1 MAGASYIQ
9 SIWDQHLLIVE
20 CNRQFINSDILE
32 KIYLAE
38 INSKN
43 RYRNMLTAVK
53 QIVTGTSLDRD
64 PEALVRRVKTKK
76 GGREA
81 VYVAAKIMKLI
92 IVCGLRDHTWNQ
104 VRKDFVSLFFSREL
118 IPDVDPYNVSFPNNV
133 PINASVPNN
142 VPINGSVPNNVHII
156 AYVPNN
162 VPINGS
168 VPNNVHINASVPN
181 NVTFKASVPNVV
193 PFNAPATSNSCT
205 VCLHSMPVSSGTSGR
220 SIKRT
225 NLIKSR
231 AKLSL
236 RKNAQD
242 VCKAGEKLNLKSFW
256 RQVIWCIRYKGISI
270 RGLTEAAHRE
280 AEQRKR
286 RNGASKK
293 QKNIIGGLIAGLFK
307 DRGNCSDFR
316 DALAIHTK
324 TGNVN
329 DVINLIRSRLSVPGL
344 GFNLVP
350 SIRTVVTSNAKFTQH
365 FIKLC
370 NPERTFSGFR
380 VDVVRCVKLAAYAI
394 LQTTNISGLKV
405 DIWGDGAAIGGTEV
419 TRLAFRLI
427 CEEIS
432 VQSSDSVFCF
442 AAYRGKD
449 SRFALEQNV
458 GYEKVGD
465 QTSGWLFK
473 QTVALRELGVKLTFS
488 GDNPFLLR

>member
-1 MAGASYIQ
+1 MTKRQITLERSIRVEVRTYKVILTSPFSFEFHLHPAMEGSSYIQ
-9 SIWDQHLLIVE
+9 DIWDQHLLIVE
-20 CNRQFINSDILE
+20 CNRQFINSDFLE

-104 VRKDFVSLFFSREL
+104 VRKDFVSFFFSREL
-118 IPDVDPYNVSFPNNV
+118 IPDGDPYNVSFPNNV
-133 PINASVPNN
+133 LINASALNN
-142 VPINGSVPNNVHII
+142 
-156 AYVPNN
+156 
-162 VPINGS
+162 
-168 VPNNVHINASVPN
+168 
-181 NVTFKASVPNVV
+181 V
-193 PFNAPATSNSCT
+193 PFNAPAPNNTC
-205 VCLHSMPVSSGTSGR
+205 MPVSSGSSGG
-220 SIKRT
+220 SIKPPNR
-225 NLIKSR
+225 IRSR
-231 AKLSL
+231 PKLSL

-256 RQVIWCIRYKGISI
+256 GQVIWCIRYKGISI

-293 QKNIIGGLIAGLFK
+293 QKNIIGGLVAGLFK
-307 DRGNCSDFR
+307 ERGSCSDFR
-316 DALAIHTK
+316 DALAFHTK

-350 SIRTVVTSNAKFTQH
+350 SIRTVDTSNAKFTQH

-473 QTVALRELGVKLTFS
+473 QTVALRELGVKLTYS

>member
-1 MAGASYIQ
+1 M
-9 SIWDQHLLIVE
+9 LIVE
-20 CNRQFINSDILE
+20 NNKKFINSDILE
-32 KIYLAE
+32 QITHTE

-43 RYRNMLTAVK
+43 RYRNILTAVK
-53 QIVTGTSLDRD
+53 QIVNGTSLERD
-64 PEALVRRVKTKK
+64 PEALVRKIKTRK
-76 GGREA
+76 GGRES

-92 IVCGLRDHTWNQ
+92 IVCGMRDHAWNQ
-104 VRKDFVSLFFSREL
+104 VRKDFVSFFFSRDL
-118 IPDVDPYNVSFPNNV
+118 IPDVDPYNVYDPNNV
-133 PINASVPNN
+133 PINA
-142 VPINGSVPNNVHII
+142 
-156 AYVPNN
+156 
-162 VPINGS
+162 
-168 VPNNVHINASVPN
+168 NATN
-181 NVTFKASVPNVV
+181 T
-193 PFNAPATSNSCT
+193 
-205 VCLHSMPVSSGTSGR
+205 LIPVSSGTLGGSNKANAPNNLIPVSSGTLGR
-220 SIKRT
+220 SNKRAT
-225 NLIKSR
+225 NYF
-231 AKLSL
+231 L
-236 RKNAQD
+236 RKKVQNA
-242 VCKAGEKLNLKSFW
+242 CKTKEKLNLKSFW

-280 AEQRKR
+280 ADQRKR
-286 RNGASKK
+286 RNGGSKK

-307 DRGNCSDFR
+307 DRGSCSDFR

-329 DVINLIRSRLSVPGL
+329 DVINLIRSRLSVTGL

-350 SIRTVVTSNAKFTQH
+350 SIRTIVTSNAKFTQH

-419 TRLAFRLI
+419 TRLAFRLV
-427 CEEIS
+427 CEEMS
-432 VQSSDSVFCF
+432 VQSADSVFCF

-458 GYEKVGD
+458 GYEKIGD

-473 QTVALRELGVKLTFS
+473 QTLALRELGVKLTYS

>member
-1 MAGASYIQ
+1 MRTYKVILTSPFSFDFHLHPAMEGSNYIQ
-9 SIWDQHLLIVE
+9 DLWHQHLLIVE

-32 KIYLAE
+32 KIYLE
-38 INSKN
+38 VINSKN

-104 VRKDFVSLFFSREL
+104 VRKDFVSFFFSREL

-142 VPINGSVPNNVHII
+142 VP
-156 AYVPNN
+156 
-162 VPINGS
+162 
-168 VPNNVHINASVPN
+168 
-181 NVTFKASVPNVV
+181 FKASVPNVV
-193 PFNAPATSNSCT
+193 PFNAPAPNNSC
-205 VCLHSMPVSSGTSGR
+205 MPVSSGSSGG
-220 SIKRT
+220 SIKPANR
-225 NLIKSR
+225 IKSR
-231 AKLSL
+231 PKLSL

-242 VCKAGEKLNLKSFW
+242 LCKAGKKLNLKSFW

-270 RGLTEAAHRE
+270 RGLTGAAHRE

-293 QKNIIGGLIAGLFK
+293 QKNIIGGLIAGLFI
-307 DRGNCSDFR
+307 DRGSCSDFR

-394 LQTTNISGLKV
+394 NQTTNISGLKV

-449 SRFALEQNV
+449 SKFALEQNV

-473 QTVALRELGVKLTFS
+473 QTVALRELGVKLTYS

>member
-1 MAGASYIQ
+1 MKKRQITLKRSIRVEVRTYKVILTSPFSFDFHLHPAMEGSNYIQ
-9 SIWDQHLLIVE
+9 DLWHQHLLIVE

-104 VRKDFVSLFFSREL
+104 VRKDFVSFFFSREL

-142 VPINGSVPNNVHII
+142 
-156 AYVPNN
+156 
-162 VPINGS
+162 
-168 VPNNVHINASVPN
+168 
-181 NVTFKASVPNVV
+181 
-193 PFNAPATSNSCT
+193 SC
-205 VCLHSMPVSSGTSGR
+205 MPVSSGSSGG
-220 SIKRT
+220 SIKPANR
-225 NLIKSR
+225 IKSR
-231 AKLSL
+231 PKLSL

-242 VCKAGEKLNLKSFW
+242 VCKAGKKLNLKSFW

-293 QKNIIGGLIAGLFK
+293 QKNIIGGLIAGLFM
-307 DRGNCSDFR
+307 DRGSCSDFR
-316 DALAIHTK
+316 DALAIQTK

-449 SRFALEQNV
+449 SRFALKQNV

-473 QTVALRELGVKLTFS
+473 QTVALRELGVKLTYS

>member
-1 MAGASYIQ
+1 MEGSSYIQ
-9 SIWDQHLLIVE
+9 DIWDQHLLIVE

-92 IVCGLRDHTWNQ
+92 IICGLRDHTWNQ
-104 VRKDFVSLFFSREL
+104 VRKDFVSFFFSREL

-133 PINASVPNN
+133 LINASVLNN
-142 VPINGSVPNNVHII
+142 VL
-156 AYVPNN
+156 
-162 VPINGS
+162 
-168 VPNNVHINASVPN
+168 
-181 NVTFKASVPNVV
+181 
-193 PFNAPATSNSCT
+193 FNAPALNNSC
-205 VCLHSMPVSSGTSGR
+205 MPVSSGSSGG
-220 SIKRT
+220 SIKPPNR
-225 NLIKSR
+225 IKSR
-231 AKLSL
+231 PKLSL

-256 RQVIWCIRYKGISI
+256 RQVLWCIRYKGISI

-307 DRGNCSDFR
+307 DRGSCSDFR
-316 DALAIHTK
+316 DAMAIHTK

-350 SIRTVVTSNAKFTQH
+350 SIRTVLTSNAKFTQH

-380 VDVVRCVKLAAYAI
+380 MVVRCVKLAACAI
-394 LQTTNISGLKV
+394 LQTTNISGLNV

-458 GYEKVGD
+458 GYAPMA
-465 QTSGWLFK
+465 QPTSKCANFATNSK
-473 QTVALRELGVKLTFS
+473 TR
-488 GDNPFLLR
+488 

>member
-1 MAGASYIQ
+1 MAGSSYIQ
-9 SIWDQHLLIVE
+9 SLWDQHLLIVE
-20 CNRQFINSDILE
+20 CKRQFINSDILE

-38 INSKN
+38 IKSKN

-104 VRKDFVSLFFSREL
+104 VRKDFVSFFFSREL
-118 IPDVDPYNVSFPNNV
+118 IPDVDPYNVSVPNNV
-133 PINASVPNN
+133 PINASIPNNVPFNASVPNN
-142 VPINGSVPNNVHII
+142 VPINGSVPNNV
-156 AYVPNN
+156 P
-162 VPINGS
+162 
-168 VPNNVHINASVPN
+168 INASVPN
-181 NVTFKASVPNVV
+181 KVSFKASVPNVV
-193 PFNAPATSNSCT
+193 PFNAPPTNNSC
-205 VCLHSMPVSSGTSGR
+205 MPVSSGI

-231 AKLSL
+231 PKFSL
-236 RKNAQD
+236 RKKAQD
-242 VCKAGEKLNLKSFW
+242 VCRAGENLNLKSFW

-293 QKNIIGGLIAGLFK
+293 QMNIIGGLITGLFK
-307 DRGNCSDFR
+307 DRGSCSDFR

-344 GFNLVP
+344 GFNLAP

-380 VDVVRCVKLAAYAI
+380 VDVVRCVKLAAYVI
-394 LQTTNISGLKV
+394 LETTNISGLNV
-405 DIWGDGAAIGGTEV
+405 DIWGDGAAIGGPEV

-427 CEEIS
+427 CEEVS

-449 SRFALEQNV
+449 SRYALEQNV
-458 GYEKVGD
+458 GYEKIGD

-473 QTVALRELGVKLTFS
+473 QTVALRELGVKLTYS

>member
-1 MAGASYIQ
+1 MRTYKVILTSPFSFDFHLHPAMEGSSYIQ
-9 SIWDQHLLIVE
+9 DIWDQHLLIVE

-32 KIYLAE
+32 KIYLAK

-43 RYRNMLTAVK
+43 RYHNMLTAVK

-64 PEALVRRVKTKK
+64 PEALVRRVETKK

-81 VYVAAKIMKLI
+81 VYVAAKIMKFI

-104 VRKDFVSLFFSREL
+104 VRKDFVSFFFSREF

-133 PINASVPNN
+133 LINASVLNN
-142 VPINGSVPNNVHII
+142 
-156 AYVPNN
+156 
-162 VPINGS
+162 
-168 VPNNVHINASVPN
+168 
-181 NVTFKASVPNVV
+181 V
-193 PFNAPATSNSCT
+193 PFNAPALNNLC
-205 VCLHSMPVSSGTSGR
+205 MPVSSGSSGG
-220 SIKRT
+220 SIKPPNR
-225 NLIKSR
+225 IKSR
-231 AKLSL
+231 PKISL
-236 RKNAQD
+236 CRNAQD

-293 QKNIIGGLIAGLFK
+293 QKNIIGGPIAGLFE
-307 DRGNCSDFR
+307 DRGSCSDFR
-316 DALAIHTK
+316 DAMAIHTK
-324 TGNVN
+324 TDNVN
-329 DVINLIRSRLSVPGL
+329 DVINLNRSRLSVPGL

-394 LQTTNISGLKV
+394 LQTTNISGLNV

-458 GYEKVGD
+458 GYENVGD
-465 QTSGWLFK
+465 QTFGWLFK
-473 QTVALRELGVKLTFS
+473 QTVALRELGVKLTYS

>member
-1 MAGASYIQ
+1 MAGSSYIQ
-9 SIWDQHLLIVE
+9 SLWDEHLLIVE

-104 VRKDFVSLFFSREL
+104 VRKDFVSFFFSREL
-118 IPDVDPYNVSFPNNV
+118 IPDVDPYNVSVPNNVPINASIPNNV

-142 VPINGSVPNNVHII
+142 VPINGSVPNNV
-156 AYVPNN
+156 P
-162 VPINGS
+162 
-168 VPNNVHINASVPN
+168 INASVPN
-181 NVTFKASVPNVV
+181 KVPFKASVPNVV
-193 PFNAPATSNSCT
+193 PFNAPATNNLC
-205 VCLHSMPVSSGTSGR
+205 MPVSSGT

-231 AKLSL
+231 PKLSL
-236 RKNAQD
+236 RKKAQD
-242 VCKAGEKLNLKSFW
+242 VCRAGEKLNLKSFW

-293 QKNIIGGLIAGLFK
+293 QMNIIGGLITGLFK
-307 DRGNCSDFR
+307 DRGSCSDFR
-316 DALAIHTK
+316 DALASHTK

-380 VDVVRCVKLAAYAI
+380 VDVVRCVKLAAYVI
-394 LQTTNISGLKV
+394 LETTNISGLKV
-405 DIWGDGAAIGGTEV
+405 DIWGDGAAIGGTVV

-427 CEEIS
+427 CEEVS

-449 SRFALEQNV
+449 SRYALEQNV

-473 QTVALRELGVKLTFS
+473 QTVALRELGVKLTSS
-488 GDNPFLLR
+488 GDNPFLLRCAAFIIASIYC

>member
-1 MAGASYIQ
+1 MEGSNYIQ
-9 SIWDQHLLIVE
+9 DLWNQHLLIVE

-32 KIYLAE
+32 KIFLAE

-104 VRKDFVSLFFSREL
+104 VRKDFVSFFFSREL

-142 VPINGSVPNNVHII
+142 VP
-156 AYVPNN
+156 
-162 VPINGS
+162 
-168 VPNNVHINASVPN
+168 
-181 NVTFKASVPNVV
+181 FKASVPNVV
-193 PFNAPATSNSCT
+193 PFNAPAPNNSC
-205 VCLHSMPVSSGTSGR
+205 MPVSSGSSGG
-220 SIKRT
+220 SIKPANR
-225 NLIKSR
+225 IKSR
-231 AKLSL
+231 PKLSL

-242 VCKAGEKLNLKSFW
+242 VCKDGKKLNLKSFW

-293 QKNIIGGLIAGLFK
+293 QKNIIGGLIAGLFT
-307 DRGNCSDFR
+307 DRGSWSDFR

-350 SIRTVVTSNAKFTQH
+350 SIRTIVTSNAKFTQH

-442 AAYRGKD
+442 AAYRGKE

-465 QTSGWLFK
+465 HTSGWLFK
-473 QTVALRELGVKLTFS
+473 QTVALRELGVKLTYS